1 MTGGTFNVRTSM
13 QGAYRWMPFAR
24 KRLAIDAGVFG
35 TGQHMAAVAVG
46 VAFDDECSAHWGSF
60 HPGTWAMKG
69 FLPRCLVLMPLL
81 AASGGLTITMPA

>member
-1 MTGGTFNVRTSM
+1 MCVRPCKGHIAGCPSH
-13 QGAYRWMPFAR
+13 AC
-24 KRLAIDAGVFG
+24 LAIDAGVFG